1 MALDGIC
8 KTDLLVSTLSDG
20 KAENALWFAPEQRAA
35 YVKRFTGLKL
45 EMSQLL
51 FEDSK

>member
-8 KTDLLVSTLSDG
+8 KMDLLVSTLRDE
-20 KAENALWFAPEQRAA
+20 KAENALGFAPEQRAG
-35 YVKRFTGLKL
+35 YVKRFIEMEL